1 MYDTPQIWDRLATV
15 AGVSLLAA
23 LIAPTASAVE
33 PMIEGGGERGFDPA
47 PEIGAAS
54 VSGFDPAPEIG
65 AASASGFDWS
75 TTFLLV
81 LIALFVFGS
90 VLALHHA
97 AKRRGSQLA
106 AR

>member
-33 PMIEGGGERGFDPA
+33 PMIEGGDSR
-47 PEIGAAS
+47 
-54 VSGFDPAPEIG
+54 GFDPAPEIG

-81 LIALFVFGS
+81 LIALLVFGS
-90 VLALHHA
+90 VLAFHHA
-97 AKRRGSQLA
+97 ATRRGSQLA
-106 AR
+106 TR